1 MKQYWD
7 IAKKKVIDY
16 VTVNW
21 NSDSI
26 FDKGKII
33 AIGVV
38 LFLSCGKSYTL
49 YLYES

>member
-16 VTVNW
+16 LKVNW

-26 FDKGKII
+26 FHKGKII
-33 AIGVV
+33 AMGVV
-38 LFLSCGKSYTL
+38 LFFILWKI
-49 YLYES
+49 LYEIFV

>member
-21 NSDSI
+21 NSDNI
-26 FDKGKII
+26 FDKSKII
-33 AIGVV
+33 AMGVV
-38 LFLSCGKSYTL
+38 LFFILWKIL
-49 YLYES
+49 YAIFV

>member
-26 FDKGKII
+26 FHKGKII

-38 LFLSCGKSYTL
+38 LFFILWKI
-49 YLYES
+49 LYEIFV